1 MELLSSLFSKQKAVR
16 ERPDEVV
23 IKLQAALI
31 DLARDGASRA
41 PARRPPS
48 FRRRVLASSLR
59 SARRPFRAAR
69 SWPPPHRGLSP
80 ARPPARP
87 LAPPLRRPPPAPAP
101 RPAPRRPH

>member
-41 PARRPPS
+41 PARRAPS
-48 FRRRVLASSLR
+48 FRGRARGAAAAAAMKRHEEKLR
-59 SARRPFRAAR
+59 
-69 SWPPPHRGLSP
+69 LCEC
-80 ARPPARP
+80 
-87 LAPPLRRPPPAPAP
+87 
-101 RPAPRRPH
+101 